1 MDKII
6 IKGLEIFAYHGVNP
20 EEKENGQRFVL
31 DITLEADLSK
41 ARHSDGLED
50 TVNYAA
56 VRKTVQRV
64 FTAEKLNLIER
75 AAQAVC
81 DGILAE
87 HSRVEAVTVLL
98 KKPEAP
104 MNAVFDYVA
113 VELRQ
118 ERPGGRDLKCRL
130 C

>member
-1 MDKII
+1 MDKIYM
-6 IKGLEIFAYHGVNP
+6 KGLEIFAYHGVNP
-20 EEKENGQRFVL
+20 EEKENGQPFVL
-31 DITLEADLSK
+31 DITLWADLAR
-41 ARHSDGLED
+41 ARHSDNLAD

-64 FTAEKLNLIER
+64 FTGEKYDLIER
-75 AAQAVC
+75 AAQDVC

-87 HSRVEAVTVLL
+87 HPRVQAVGLTL

-113 VELRQ
+113 VEIQVQR
-118 ERPGGRDLKCRL
+118 EGGGDL
-130 C
+130 